1 MSDDRLRESLARI
14 SDQAE
19 PADLLDRSLSRS
31 KRIGRN
37 RAMVGSAAAA
47 CVLALAGV
55 FAWQLGL
62 PGTQGNTPAVG
73 PPSAT
78 DLPSPTLQPTAT
90 APPSSSPPAVVGSVA
105 GLPGWLYYADSDR
118 LVRLTRSGVQ
128 TVLNAGA
135 FSANV
140 SPDGASIAYVDG
152 DGDVVVTDRDGGG
165 KRTVLRG
172 SVGVGFEP
180 AWSPDSRR
188 LLVAKSA
195 GAGDTTMGV
204 VMVESGVFTPLPHQV
219 DGIHFLWSADGQR
232 LGYASG
238 TCQIGTA
245 DADGG
250 NARLVPVFGDSD
262 SETNPQRR
270 SSCDPFSIS
279 PDGRLMAVNQ
289 RTGDEPAG
297 DIGRDLFA
305 DAVVEVATG
314 GDVGLPV
321 SGAVT
326 AVLFQP
332 NGDTLVRTDDHKLTL
347 LGPDRNVK
355 AEVTEPANVRDLA
368 LLAYSPN

>member
-1 MSDDRLRESLARI
+1 MNTNI
-14 SDQAE
+14 S
-19 PADLLDRSLSRS
+19 R
-31 KRIGRN
+31 
-37 RAMVGSAAAA
+37 RALQGAAA
-47 CVLALAGV
+47 CLSGAALLLTAACGTDPASAGS
-55 FAWQLGL
+55 
-62 PGTQGNTPAVG
+62 PAPASV
-73 PPSAT
+73 PPVAAPSAS
-78 DLPSPTLQPTAT
+78 PSTG
-90 APPSSSPPAVVGSVA
+90 GSVT

-118 LVRLTRSGVQ
+118 LVRLTGSRVD
-128 TVLNAGA
+128 TVLKAGA
-135 FSANV
+135 YSANV
-140 SPDGASIAYVDG
+140 SPDGASIAFVES
-152 DGDVVVTDRDGGG
+152 DGDVVVTDRDGRDR
-165 KRTVLRG
+165 RTVLRG

-180 AWSPDSRR
+180 AWSADSRR

-204 VMVESGVFTPLPHQV
+204 VTVESGVFTALPHQL
-219 DGIHFLWSADGQR
+219 DGIHYLWSADGEK
-232 LGYASG
+232 LGFATG

-250 NARLVPVFGDSD
+250 NARLVPVFGHSD
-262 SETNPQRR
+262 PQRR

-289 RTGDEPAG
+289 RTGDEPDG

-305 DAVVEVATG
+305 DAVIEVATG

-355 AEVTEPANVRDLA
+355 AEVTEPASVRDLS
-368 LLAYSPN
+368 LLAYSAN